1 MPLRSPST
9 YHALPAFAALPS
21 RLHLLRFPSTF
32 SFYFFILFLSCSVS
46 ASAQPSSALPR
57 RPRRLCSLSYSLSLC
72 LFIFFLAT
80 SPALVINTG
89 NSPVIIFLLSFLLL
103 GYSAVTRY
111 LHCLVSQASVHLSHS
126 LAQLDQLPSIHA
138 NNRKPTGQ
146 ICPSAHSLVLVAL
159 LIPPRLNQRT
169 TYARRQPWIQPS
181 EYLSSG
187 ICGSPNLLEH
197 R

>member
-1 MPLRSPST
+1 MPCPLLLPFPPASISCVFLRPFRFTFLSFFFPVRFLPLRNR
-9 YHALPAFAALPS
+9 AALCLVVLGAFVP
-21 RLHLLRFPSTF
+21 FP
-32 SFYFFILFLSCSVS
+32 IL
-46 ASAQPSSALPR
+46 
-57 RPRRLCSLSYSLSLC
+57 SLSLC

-89 NSPVIIFLLSFLLL
+89 NSPVIIFLLSFLLH

-138 NNRKPTGQ
+138 NNRKPTRQ